1 MIDMPAL
8 ASMPVC
14 VVTFKECWRD
24 ADGLWLT
31 DGGFPGQMAALASVF
46 GPMTIVICEIPPRDG
61 GSPLPATARVVPL
74 ARPTGHD
81 WRRKLSFLTR
91 VPGYS
96 RTIRREIGGADVVH
110 VPLPGDVPLLG
121 MAIAIAERK
130 RIFARYC
137 SSWETNTQTTVW
149 NRLTKAW
156 MRALATGKHVMLA
169 TGAAADF
176 PADGVRAVFATSIT
190 DSEVKRVQ
198 PDLVRLPGSVLR
210 LSFAGRLSREK
221 GIRYLIEAIASLRAQ
236 ADAPRIELEIMGD
249 GPSRA
254 ELEALVRRIDATG
267 VRFLGQLNRGALLDR
282 LQQSDVCVLPSL
294 SESYCKARL
303 DAMLCGTPVITTPV
317 GSGRAI
323 TGPNGERGLLVPVGR
338 ADAIADAV
346 RRAAAWDDW
355 PARRA
360 RCRRF
365 AEQHTLERWAEEI
378 AGRCRDRWDTDDV
391 REIA

>member
-24 ADGLWLT
+24 ADGVWLT

-46 GPMTIVICEIPPRDG
+46 GPMTIVICEIPPRAG

-74 ARPTGHD
+74 ARPRGHD

-91 VPGYS
+91 VPDYS

-110 VPLPGDVPLLG
+110 VPLPGDIPLLG

-137 SSWETNTQTTVW
+137 SSWETNTQTTLW
-149 NRLTKAW
+149 NRLTKSW
-156 MRALATGKHVMLA
+156 MRALAGGKHVMLA
-169 TGAAADF
+169 TGADADF

-190 DSEVKRVQ
+190 DNEVKRVQ
-198 PDLVRLPGSVLR
+198 PDLDRPPGAVLR

-221 GIRYLIEAIASLRAQ
+221 GIRFLIEAIASLRAQ
-236 ADAPRIELEIMGD
+236 TDAPRVELEIMGD
-249 GPSRA
+249 GPLRA
-254 ELEALVRRIDATG
+254 ELEALARRIDATS

-323 TGPNGERGLLVPVGR
+323 AGPNGERGLLVPVGR

-378 AGRCRDRWDTDDV
+378 ARRCRDRWDTDGV
-391 REIA
+391 REVA